1 MNIEDLISE
10 NVDFSLFQR
19 PDHDL
24 SVDMVRKNNED
35 RAQFFIQLDFDKV
48 KAVLAN
54 PNPDTDRDKC
64 YLLDSLKSRI
74 NKTRGALSKREIV
87 LSFII
92 NDLFSLKKGEEIVK
106 NLLNSKNQAVIMKV
120 MQFFNALT
128 KDYFG
133 RNYLSC

>member
-1 MNIEDLISE
+1 
-10 NVDFSLFQR
+10 
-19 PDHDL
+19 
-24 SVDMVRKNNED
+24 MVRKNNED